1 MHVMRGGIHAMAV
14 TGEVVMMTMMDDDD
28 DDRRLLKQP
37 CMHTY

>member
-28 DDRRLLKQP
+28 QRLLKQP

>member
-1 MHVMRGGIHAMAV
+1 MRGGIHAMAV